1 MRYCLPRRGKPTQST
16 RHIYANGLRAVE
28 PVVLETLNTFGDNR
42 IVTSRYTWW
51 NFIPLNLFE
60 QLHLVGNFIFL
71 CFSFLFIFEPKA
83 TNAVAFVAL
92 FIISLFIS
100 LIKEAVYDI
109 FRHIQDRRLNNQ
121 RFSVLDFDLEFSKL
135 VWTRSISSCLRVG
148 HVLRCVANQEIPCDM
163 VLLASSES
171 NREVRLTTN
180 NIDGETSVKTHFA
193 LSRTHEVYR
202 KILSVFPEDVEI
214 SDATQFKPVIV
225 SVSYEAP
232 NADFNRFEGNLIV
245 ADSTEG
251 GNSIPILLENIAFRG
266 SRIQNTSCVIGLVLY
281 TGKDTKLSMNSKKN
295 ARKYGSREGRLSYL
309 LALCFAAYLFICVL
323 LTILATLWDTNQTSS
338 LWFSVLKP
346 PTRYE
351 YVKTAVSFSF
361 IAIYLLGVILQVTV
375 DLQLI
380 VNSYL
385 ITHDPDLFDTQ
396 KGLGSSANTVDITD
410 ELGQVEFLFSD
421 KTGTLT
427 LNELNLKACSIFLDN
442 SVFWITGGTIYQE
455 RKRTVQSDEEYAQ
468 QTVFGNVVFSN
479 VVELNDG
486 LPKTLLEFLTV
497 VLLCHTVE
505 IRNQSLLIS
514 GKNLTYMA
522 TSADERALVEGA
534 AKLGLILISTDP
546 DPEKAGARRLVIK
559 RQQRQTAE
567 DNDGDCMTSAY
578 TEEYVV
584 DATLEFDPQRKQMTV
599 MVRYPDGTFHI
610 HSKGAEARLL
620 EPEICSQSSSE
631 IRTLALERANEFGR
645 SGLRTLMYA
654 TRQVDSAEYH
664 KLLGE
669 RERAMRQ
676 FGEDRRQA
684 LKTSTD
690 RIESGLSLVAVTG
703 VEDKLQPGV
712 KECLINLREA
722 GIKVWVLTGDKEETA
737 VTVSQAS
744 GHFSESMKL
753 LRITGFRE
761 FDEVAE
767 CIYNHLG
774 GIDAGY
780 EQRSAIRDETLTRR
794 TVKNAHAGV
803 SEETLE
809 EDVNGTRKKSTRFM
823 QKFRVVSHRMLAC
836 ISRVKRKC
844 QRHPQASPLTEA
856 IGLVIDGVSLQHAL
870 HPSLRM
876 AFLDLCM
883 KVTTVLCCRMTP
895 LQKASVVKLVQVG
908 LSELTHGSKPVTA
921 AVGDGGNDVSMIL
934 QANVGIGISGE
945 EGKEATCAADF
956 VLPQF
961 RYLQRLLL
969 VHGHWCCHR
978 ISYTILLFYYK
989 CITWVTVNLL
999 VVFYSGFSA
1008 TTWCSSIIFGLYN
1021 APVTALSIFFFGIF
1035 ERPLTD
1041 DQLLENPKLYR
1052 LISRNA
1058 NLRLW
1063 RFLLFVLDGMWQG
1076 TVIFYS
1082 VYLFLAGGGMFS
1094 EATFIDPSS
1103 HGSYFDISLCG
1114 GSSIVY
1120 AVISVNLRVVLTS
1133 RDINLPLGGSIL
1145 FTLASY
1151 LLFLMFYQFSVSPSD
1166 LDFQT
1171 YFKIVQSPAF
1181 WFTLPISVFVANLP
1195 ALLWRVYSDT
1205 WWQMRAQTEKQ
1216 CIKTQRKMQP
1226 RKSRSS
1232 SVSVEEDRRIDAFLT
1247 RPQTECR
1254 GASLDLCETDV
1265 AGTGT
1270 S

>member
-1 MRYCLPRRGKPTQST
+1 MRCCLPRRGKPTQST

-51 NFIPLNLFE
+51 NFIALNLFE
-60 QLHLVGNFIFL
+60 QFHLVGNFIFL

-83 TNAVAFVAL
+83 VNAVAFVAL

-109 FRHIQDRRLNNQ
+109 FRHIQDKRLNNQ
-121 RFSVLDFDLEFSKL
+121 RFNVLAFDLEFSKL
-135 VWTRSISSCLRVG
+135 VWTKSISSCLRVG

-202 KILSVFPEDVEI
+202 KFLSMFPEDVEI
-214 SDATQFKPVIV
+214 SDVTQFKPVIV
-225 SVSYEAP
+225 SVAYEAP
-232 NADFNRFEGNLIV
+232 NADFNRFEGNLIM
-245 ADSTEG
+245 ADSNEG
-251 GNSIPILLENIAFRG
+251 ESSIPILMENVAFRG
-266 SRIQNTSCVIGLVLY
+266 SRIYNTSCVIGLVLY

-295 ARKYGSREGRLSYL
+295 ARKFGSREGRLSFL

-323 LTILATLWDTNQTSS
+323 LTILATVWDTSQTSS

-346 PTRYE
+346 PTRYA

-375 DLQLI
+375 DLQLL

-385 ITHDPDLFDTQ
+385 ITHDPFLFDTQ

-427 LNELNLKACSIFLDN
+427 LNELNLRACSIFLDD
-442 SVFWITGGTIYQE
+442 SVFWITDRSIHQE
-455 RKRTVQSDEEYAQ
+455 RKRTVESEEECGQ
-468 QTVFGNVVFSN
+468 QTVFGNVVFSD
-479 VVELNDG
+479 VLELKDG

-505 IRNQSLLIS
+505 IRNQSFPSS

-522 TSADERALVEGA
+522 TSSDEKALVEGA
-534 AKLGLILISTDP
+534 AKLGLVLISTDP
-546 DPEKAGARRLVIK
+546 DSEKAGARRLVIK
-559 RQQRQTAE
+559 RQSRQTAE
-567 DNDGDCMTSAY
+567 DDDGDWTTSAH

-631 IRTLALERANEFGR
+631 LRTLALERANEFGR

-664 KLLGE
+664 ELLGE

-684 LKTSTD
+684 LKASTE
-690 RIESGLSLVAVTG
+690 RIESGLSLLAVTG

-722 GIKVWVLTGDKEETA
+722 GMKVWVLTGDKEETA
-737 VTVSQAS
+737 VTVSQLS

-753 LRITGFRE
+753 LRITGCRE
-761 FDEVAE
+761 FDDVAE
-767 CIYNHLG
+767 CIRNHLH
-774 GIDAGY
+774 GIDVEY
-780 EQRSAIRDETLTRR
+780 EQRSVVKEENLTRR
-794 TVKNAHAGV
+794 TVNDAEVG
-803 SEETLE
+803 EETR
-809 EDVNGTRKKSTRFM
+809 EDGLKSTRMKSTRFM
-823 QKFRVVSHRMLAC
+823 QKCRVVSHRIVSCL
-836 ISRVKRKC
+836 SRVKRKRK
-844 QRHPQASPLTEA
+844 RHPTASSSTEA
-856 IGLVIDGVSLQHAL
+856 IGLIIDGVSLQHAL

-876 AFLDLCM
+876 AFLDLCL
-883 KVTTVLCCRMTP
+883 KVTAVLCCRMTP
-895 LQKASVVKLVQVG
+895 LQKASVVKLVQIG
-908 LSELTHGSKPVTA
+908 LSELKHGSKPVTA

-945 EGKEATCAADF
+945 EGKEATRAADF

-978 ISYTILLFYYK
+978 IGYTILLFYHK
-989 CITWVTVNLL
+989 CVTWVTINLL
-999 VVFYSGFSA
+999 VVFYSGFSP

-1021 APVTALSIFFFGIF
+1021 APVTTLSMFFFGIF

-1052 LISRNA
+1052 LISRNS

-1063 RFLLFVLDGMWQG
+1063 RFLLFVLDGLWQG
-1076 TVIFYS
+1076 AVIFYS
-1082 VYLFLAGGGMFS
+1082 VYLFLAGGGMFAQ
-1094 EATFIDPSS
+1094 ATFIDPSS

-1114 GSSIVY
+1114 GSSLVY
-1120 AVISVNLRVVLTS
+1120 TVISVNLRVVLTS
-1133 RDINLPLGGSIL
+1133 RDINWPLFGSIL
-1145 FTLASY
+1145 FTLLSY

-1171 YFKIVQSPAF
+1171 YFKMVRSPAF
-1181 WFTLPISVFVANLP
+1181 WFSLPISVFVANLP

-1216 CIKTQRKMQP
+1216 RIKIQRRMQS
-1226 RKSRSS
+1226 RKSRISS
-1232 SVSVEEDRRIDAFLT
+1232 FSVEEDGRIDVCLT
-1247 RPQTECR
+1247 RQKTER
-1254 GASLDLCETDV
+1254 RSGHVPPDVGETDV
-1265 AGTGT
+1265 AGSGM
-1270 S
+1270 

>member
-1 MRYCLPRRGKPTQST
+1 MRYCLHRRKKPTQST
-16 RHIYANGLRAVE
+16 RQIHANGLRAVE

-51 NFIPLNLFE
+51 NFIALNLFE

-92 FIISLFIS
+92 FVISLFIS

-109 FRHIQDRRLNNQ
+109 FRHIQDKRLNNQ

-135 VWTRSISSCLRVG
+135 VWTRSISSRLRAG

-163 VLLASSES
+163 VLLASSEP

-180 NIDGETSVKTHFA
+180 NLDGETSVKTHFA
-193 LSRTHEVYR
+193 LSKTHEVYR
-202 KILSVFPEDVEI
+202 KILSMFPEDVEI
-214 SDATQFKPVIV
+214 RDVTQFKPVIV
-225 SVSYEAP
+225 SVAYEAP
-232 NADFNRFEGNLIV
+232 NADLNRFEGNLIMV
-245 ADSTEG
+245 DSTEG
-251 GNSIPILLENIAFRG
+251 ESSIPILMENIVFRG
-266 SRIQNTSCVIGLVLY
+266 SRIYNTSSAIGLVVY
-281 TGKDTKLSMNSKKN
+281 TGKDTKLSMNSRKN
-295 ARKYGSREGRLSYL
+295 ARKYGSREGKLSFL

-323 LTILATLWDTNQTSS
+323 LTILSTVWDTNQTIPM
-338 LWFSVLKP
+338 WFSVLKP
-346 PTRYE
+346 PTRYA

-375 DLQLI
+375 DLQLV

-385 ITHDPDLFDTQ
+385 ITHDPYLFDTQ
-396 KGLGSSANTVDITD
+396 KGIGSSANTVDITD

-427 LNELNLKACSIFLDN
+427 LNELNLRACSIFLDN
-442 SVFWITGGTIYQE
+442 SVFWINDRKIYQG
-455 RKRTVQSDEEYAQ
+455 RKRTVHSDEECAQ
-468 QTVFGNVVFSN
+468 QTIFGNAVFPN

-486 LPKTLLEFLTV
+486 LPKTLGEFLTV

-505 IRNQSLLIS
+505 IRNHSSPVS
-514 GKNLTYMA
+514 GKNPTYMA
-522 TSADERALVEGA
+522 TSSDEKALVEGA
-534 AKLGLILISTDP
+534 AKLGLVLISTDP

-559 RQQRQTAE
+559 RQPRQIAE
-567 DNDGDCMTSAY
+567 DNDGDCITSAP
-578 TEEYVV
+578 TEEYVI

-610 HSKGAEARLL
+610 HSKGAETRLL
-620 EPEICSQSSSE
+620 EPKICSQSSSE
-631 IRTLALERANEFGR
+631 LRTLALERANEFGR

-664 KLLGE
+664 ELLGE

-676 FGEDRRQA
+676 FGEARRQA
-684 LKTSTD
+684 LKTSTE
-690 RIESGLSLVAVTG
+690 RIESGLSVLAVTG

-712 KECLINLREA
+712 QECLINLREA

-737 VTVSQAS
+737 VTVSQSS

-767 CIYNHLG
+767 CICNHLR

-780 EQRSAIRDETLTRR
+780 EQHSSIRDETLPRR
-794 TVKNAHAGV
+794 TVNDFDVEVG
-803 SEETLE
+803 EEIR
-809 EDVNGTRKKSTRFM
+809 EDGLKSTTRFM
-823 QKFRVVSHRMLAC
+823 QKFRVASHGILSC
-836 ISRVKRKC
+836 LSSIKKKC
-844 QRHPQASPLTEA
+844 RGQPKTNPLTEA

-870 HPSLRM
+870 HPSMRM

-908 LSELTHGSKPVTA
+908 LTELNRGSKPVTA

-934 QANVGIGISGE
+934 QANVGIGIAGE
-945 EGKEATCAADF
+945 EGKEAIRAADF

-978 ISYTILLFYYK
+978 ISYTILLFYHK
-989 CITWVTVNLL
+989 CVTWVMINLL

-1008 TTWCSSIIFGLYN
+1008 TTWCSSIVYGLYN

-1041 DQLLENPKLYR
+1041 DQLLENPTLYR

-1063 RFLLFVLDGMWQG
+1063 RFLLFVLDGIWHG

-1082 VYLFLAGGGMFS
+1082 VYWFLAGGGMFS
-1094 EATFIDPSS
+1094 EATFIDPDS
-1103 HGSYFDISLCG
+1103 HGSYFDVSLCG
-1114 GSSIVY
+1114 GSALVY

-1133 RDINLPLGGSIL
+1133 RDLNWPLFGSIL
-1145 FTLASY
+1145 FTLLSY
-1151 LLFLMFYQFSVSPSD
+1151 LLFLMFYQLFFLAIDQKNKSETGELIDQHSNFFDDPPSEKIID
-1166 LDFQT
+1166 FVPDIVLRALDWNFQISR
-1171 YFKIVQSPAF
+1171 FIKSLPKLLDI
-1181 WFTLPISVFVANLP
+1181 FTKLSF
-1195 ALLWRVYSDT
+1195 
-1205 WWQMRAQTEKQ
+1205 
-1216 CIKTQRKMQP
+1216 
-1226 RKSRSS
+1226 
-1232 SVSVEEDRRIDAFLT
+1232 F
-1247 RPQTECR
+1247 
-1254 GASLDLCETDV
+1254 
-1265 AGTGT
+1265 
-1270 S
+1270 